1 MASYLLDEP
10 NISPRQ
16 PSAATSVLKK
26 TIISW
31 SALRGLTSVLALY
44 ASFWVPLTEIERSVM
59 VWPPSSPWCR
69 WLRRVFLAPWN
80 RWDVD
85 YYRDI
90 ASIGYSRGNGTLQ
103 FQPLYPWF
111 AAPLARWIDAPI
123 LSLLLVS
130 SIASLSCWLVLIR
143 LGRLDVSGKDAWFGS
158 LLWACFP
165 VSFILF
171 APYSE
176 ALFLLWSVLCLLQAR
191 HRRWWLAGGFGAL
204 AVLTRRQGLLLILP
218 LGWELWQS
226 WDKDWAGIWSH
237 LADWVSLLL
246 IPATF
251 GVWIG
256 YRKLCLSDVSIE
268 MQGLQSFIYSFLVS
282 PDAQQVVPVQG
293 FFWPWQVL
301 GWAVRILLERG
312 TYQHVLDLGLAAL
325 FLMATVISWRYL
337 RPSYRLYVLAIIL
350 LSFSYYTGAA
360 NPYMGLPRHLMLGF
374 PVFIGVSQAVR
385 ERRPRMWLLAGN
397 LLLLSWM
404 VVQYVFHVWV
414 P

>member
-1 MASYLLDEP
+1 
-10 NISPRQ
+10 
-16 PSAATSVLKK
+16 
-26 TIISW
+26 
-31 SALRGLTSVLALY
+31 LA
-44 ASFWVPLTEIERSVM
+44 V
-59 VWPPSSPWCR
+59 
-69 WLRRVFLAPWN
+69 
-80 RWDVD
+80 
-85 YYRDI
+85 
-90 ASIGYSRGNGTLQ
+90 
-103 FQPLYPWF
+103 
-111 AAPLARWIDAPI
+111 PLARWINAPI

-130 SIASLSCWLVLIR
+130 VIASLSCWAVLIR
-143 LGRLDVSGKDAWFGS
+143 LGQLDVSEKDAWFGS

-176 ALFLLWSVLCLLQAR
+176 ALFLLWAVLCLLQAR
-191 HRRWWLAGGFGAL
+191 HHRWWLAGGFGAL

-218 LGWELWQS
+218 LTWELWQS
-226 WDKDWAGIWSH
+226 QDKDLTEAWRH
-237 LADWVSLLL
+237 LRDWISLLL

-256 YRKLCLSDVSIE
+256 YRRLCLSDVTIE
-268 MQGLQSFIYSFLVS
+268 MGGLQSFIYSFLIS

-325 FLMATVISWRYL
+325 FLMVTVISWRYL